1 MTIRPED
8 SASDAALR
16 LSVILG
22 SARTSRS
29 GDAVS
34 RWFLDLVR
42 QRADFVTDVVDA
54 REPPPSEQASARLAA
69 SDAFIVITPEYNHS
83 FPGVL
88 KTFIDA
94 HYVEWHAKPVGFV
107 SYGGISGGLR
117 AIEQLRLV
125 FAELHTVTVRDTVS
139 FHRVREQFDA
149 RGEPLEEAGCGAA
162 GKRLLDGIA
171 WWGTVLRAG
180 RATYPY
186 G

>member
-1 MTIRPED
+1 MTIRPGD
-8 SASDAALR
+8 SANATALR

-22 SARTSRS
+22 NPRASRS
-29 GDAVS
+29 GGAVS
-34 RWFLDLVR
+34 HWFLDLVR
-42 QRADFVTDVVDA
+42 QRADFVTDVIDA
-54 REPPPSEQASARLAA
+54 REPPPPEQASARLAE
-69 SDAFIVITPEYNHS
+69 SDAFVVITPEYNHS

-88 KTFIDA
+88 KTLIDA

-139 FHRVREQFDA
+139 FHRVEGQFDQ
-149 RGEPLEEAGCGAA
+149 RGEPVDEAGCGAA
-162 GKRLLDGIA
+162 GKRLLDGVA
-171 WWGTVLRAG
+171 WWGTALRAA
-180 RATYPY
+180 RAVHPY